1 MSSDQNTPTEQNIP
15 SSQNRPTD
23 DTVSRGFGLWVV
35 ATIIAVVALS
45 FLGGI
50 AAVFL
55 RGLGASGLSFGPIAL
70 VQVGAWQ
77 WLYVIPLII
86 SLRRKQRFQVA
97 KGLLITACVLFGV
110 DVLCSG
116 IVIYSLG
123 HTSFR

>member
-1 MSSDQNTPTEQNIP
+1 MLVMDLLQSLAQTLLHLSP
-15 SSQNRPTD
+15 
-23 DTVSRGFGLWVV
+23 DTMN
-35 ATIIAVVALS
+35 ALANQA
-45 FLGGI
+45 G
-50 AAVFL
+50 
-55 RGLGASGLSFGPIAL
+55 
-70 VQVGAWQ
+70 Q

>member
-1 MSSDQNTPTEQNIP
+1 MSTDLNTPGQPSIP
-15 SSQNRPTD
+15 SNQNVPGN
-23 DTVSRGFGLWVV
+23 DTMGKGFGLWVV

-45 FLGGI
+45 ILGGI

-55 RGLGASGLSFGPIAL
+55 RGLGAGGLSFGPIAL

>member
-1 MSSDQNTPTEQNIP
+1 MSNDQNLPTEPNLPSVQN
-15 SSQNRPTD
+15 
-23 DTVSRGFGLWVV
+23 VSGNDKLSTGFGLWVIW
-35 ATIIAVVALS
+35 TIGAVVVLS

-50 AAVFL
+50 AAVFM
-55 RGLGASGLSFGPIAL
+55 RGLGAAGLSFGPIAL

-77 WLYVIPLII
+77 WIYVIPLII

-116 IVIYSLG
+116 VVMYSLS

>member
-1 MSSDQNTPTEQNIP
+1 MSSNQNMPSEQNIP
-15 SSQNRPTD
+15 GPRNVPGNDKLST
-23 DTVSRGFGLWVV
+23 GFGLWIIW
-35 ATIIAVVALS
+35 TIGAVVVLS
-45 FLGGI
+45 ILGGI
-50 AAVFL
+50 AAVFM
-55 RGLGASGLSFGPIAL
+55 RGLGATGLSFGPIAL

-86 SLRRKQRFQVA
+86 SQRRKQRFQVA

-116 IVIYSLG
+116 VVFYSLS

>member
-15 SSQNRPTD
+15 GGQNVSGN
-23 DTVSRGFGLWVV
+23 DTMGRGFGLWVV

-55 RGLGASGLSFGPIAL
+55 RGLGAAGLSFGPIAL

>member
-1 MSSDQNTPTEQNIP
+1 MSSDQIP
-15 SSQNRPTD
+15 SAEPNLPSSPSVSGG
-23 DTVSRGFGLWVV
+23 DTLGRGFGLWVV

-50 AAVFL
+50 AAVFP
-55 RGLGASGLSFGPIAL
+55 RGLGAGGLSLGPIAL

-116 IVIYSLG
+116 VVIYSLG

>member
-1 MSSDQNTPTEQNIP
+1 MSSDQNLPTEQNPP
-15 SSQNRPTD
+15 SGQNLPGTD
-23 DTVSRGFGLWVV
+23 TLGKGFGLWVI

>member
-1 MSSDQNTPTEQNIP
+1 MSSDQNTPPEQNVP
-15 SSQNRPTD
+15 GSQNASGN
-23 DTVSRGFGLWVV
+23 DTMGKGFGLWIV

-55 RGLGASGLSFGPIAL
+55 RGLGAAGLSFGPIAL

-86 SLRRKQRFQVA
+86 SLRRKQRFQLA